1 MIQMR
6 ILAIKLKQIGD
17 VLLSEPALRAI
28 KAHSPNAHLTVIIN
42 SYTAPMLKYADYIDE
57 LLGYD
62 RRLKKLSIL
71 KRIKGELKF
80 CKNFFL
86 NNYDIVINFATGD
99 RGAIYSLLSGAKYKI
114 GFFTKNGLI
123 GKNLIYDKLLIEPDT
138 HTVMHDLY
146 LVSKGLDILPN
157 DYKVRFYLKDKV
169 IDRAKN
175 RLRKLGIK
183 QGDLLVYL
191 HPITHWPFKSWR
203 DDYMAVVTNWLLKN
217 NIKVII
223 GGNGDKEKRRVENI
237 LTFVNKGEVIN
248 LVGKLDLEEL
258 CGIIYHCHLFFG
270 IDSAPMHIAAALS
283 KPVVALFGP
292 SLTHR
297 WGPWENDL
305 GHTVKPFRSPYKK
318 NGIQF
323 LGKHTIIQKDWPCV
337 PCDKKGCNNKG
348 FSKCLDK
355 IKPEEVISILQE
367 KISQVFFIASP

>member
-1 MIQMR
+1 MR

-28 KAHSPNAHLTVIIN
+28 KTHFPSAHLTVIVN
-42 SYTAPMLKYADYIDE
+42 SYTAPMLKYVDYIDE

-86 NNYDIVINFATGD
+86 NNYDMVINFATGD
-99 RGAIYSLLSGAKYKI
+99 RGAIYSLVSGAKYKI

-146 LVSKGLDILPN
+146 LVCKGLNILPN
-157 DYKVRFYLKDKV
+157 AYKVRFYLKDEI
-169 IDRAKN
+169 IDHAKN
-175 RLRKLGIK
+175 RLRKLGIN

-191 HPITHWPFKSWR
+191 HPLTHWSFKSWR
-203 DDYMAVVTNWLLKN
+203 DDYMAIVINWLLKN
-217 NIKVII
+217 GIKVII
-223 GGNGDKEKRRVENI
+223 GGNGEKEKRRVENI
-237 LTFVNKGEVIN
+237 LSFVNKEKVIN

-270 IDSAPMHIAAALS
+270 VDSAPMHIAAALN

-305 GHTVKPFRSPYKK
+305 CHTVKPFQSPYKK

-323 LGKHTIIQKDWPCV
+323 FGKHIIIQKDWPCV
-337 PCDKKGCNNKG
+337 PCDKRGCNNRG
-348 FSKCLDK
+348 FSKCLDE
-355 IKPEEVISILQE
+355 IRPEEVIAILQE
-367 KISQVFFIASP
+367 KMSQVFFIVSP